1 MAPPSVPSPTAQL
14 VGTPD
19 SSCFA
24 DIDLLHPADSTS
36 LSLLTALPFSPS
48 PGPWSPLPRLLQLP
62 LRSLAARSLDDH
74 SVCQSAAN
82 VLCLQYRSD
91 RATVLPKP
99 SPGFPQLQ
107 DKVETPPTHDMVGDV
122 TPTLPP
128 LVLTH
133 PQTLCSVPCLEF
145 TNCHGPLLLHALT
158 MRGDTLPLPLPSC
171 FSSLS
176 KDFHPSD
183 LVKSPQPPEQP

>member
-14 VGTPD
+14 AGTPD
-19 SSCFA
+19 SCFA
-24 DIDLLHPADSTS
+24 DIDLPHPADSTS

-48 PGPWSPLPRLLQLP
+48 PGPWSPLSRLLQLP
-62 LRSLAARSLDDH
+62 LRSLAARNLDDH
-74 SVCQSAAN
+74 SVLQSAAN

-91 RATVLPKP
+91 HATVLPKP
-99 SPGFPQLQ
+99 SPGSHSSRTKWRL
-107 DKVETPPTHDMVGDV
+107 PPTHDMVGDV

-128 LVLTH
+128 PVLTH
-133 PQTLCSVPCLEF
+133 PQTLCSVPCSEF
-145 TNCHGPLLLHALT
+145 TNCHGPLPLHALT

-183 LVKSPQPPEQP
+183 LVRSPQPPEQP